1 MVINIAG
8 LINICMHKY
17 LPNLFIF
24 IDQNNNQIFEN
35 NNTNIGIV
43 YRNYN
48 DPKRETELIKIA
60 KACKKKRYQL
70 FVSNDV
76 KLALKV
82 RADGIYIPSFNKT
95 KKFRNLEKKNLKILG
110 SAHNQKEICEKIS
123 QHCRAIFLSPIF
135 YVEKSINFL
144 NICKFNYL
152 SRSNTVNIL
161 ALGGI
166 AEHNVRKLRLLHIKG
181 FGGIGM
187 FKKKNRHLKGR
198 FL

>member
-1 MVINIAG
+1 
-8 LINICMHKY
+8 MHKY

-24 IDQNNNQIFEN
+24 LDQYNNQIFEN
-35 NNTNIGIV
+35 NNTNIGVV

-48 DPKRETELIKIA
+48 DPKREIELIKIA

-70 FVSNDV
+70 FVSNDI

-95 KKFRNLEKKNLKILG
+95 KKFRNLEKKNFKILG
-110 SAHNQKEICEKIS
+110 SAHNQKEIFEKIS
-123 QHCRAIFLSPIF
+123 QQCRTIFLSPIF
-135 YVEKSINFL
+135 YVEKSINLL
-144 NICKFNYL
+144 NVYKFNYL

-181 FGGIGM
+181 FGGIRI
-187 FKKKNRHLKGR
+187 FKKKPALKR
-198 FL
+198 PVFLKNNFF